1 GRLMSQTVT
10 GVQDLDYTYDP
21 VGNITQINDSNN
33 ASYSATY
40 QYDALDRLAQ
50 EQGYFGTKKYSFDPV
65 GNRTKREWVT
75 PNTAAEGQPGNS
87 ETHTQTLTYKK
98 DSNRLTKV
106 NNQTVTTN
114 VAGHI
119 TDSTPLSFT
128 YDARGRIKTVSKNG
142 QLQAEYTYN
151 VLGERVLKTR
161 YKGEKKE
168 YSTFHYNTNGQLL
181 VDTLHDQNRKRL
193 SRHYIWLGNM
203 PLAMIEEVYQ
213 SNGKIARHQVNYIH
227 ADHLNAPRR
236 ASGSDGNVTWSWISD
251 AYGIG
256 YVDQDVDGDGKKTFI
271 ALRFPGQYYD
281 PESGLFYNHQR
292 YYDPSLG
299 RYVTSDPV
307 GLQAGLNTFSYV
319 NSNPTNYMDPYGL
332 DAVTTWYFR
341 ALAADVATIEP
352 TDAAIPKWVGWGALG
367 LGVGVYN
374 LCKTDEEESA
384 RSIPRERAREDES
397 QTLYHYTSDEG
408 LNGIVSSQKM
418 YPSLKANNPK
428 DARYG
433 DGQYFTDIP
442 QLCCSTESSGLLRLF
457 RQIYS
462 FEACPAT

>member
-75 PNTAAEGQPGNS
+75 PNTAAEGQPSNS

-106 NNQTVTTN
+106 NNQTITTD
-114 VAGHI
+114 ATGHI
-119 TDSTPLSFT
+119 TENNPLSFT
-128 YDARGRIKTVSKNG
+128 YDARGRIHSISKNG
-142 QLQAEYTYN
+142 QLQAEYIYN

-161 YKGEKKE
+161 YKGDNKE

-193 SRHYIWLGNM
+193 SRHYIWLDNM

-213 SNGKIARHQVNYIH
+213 SNGKIDRHQVNYIH

-236 ASGSDGNVTWSWISD
+236 ASDTKGNTSWAWYRD
-251 AYGIG
+251 AYGEG
-256 YVDQDVDGDGKKTFI
+256 NVNQDVDGDGKKTFI

-281 PESGLFYNHQR
+281 PESGLFYNYQR
-292 YYDPSLG
+292 YYDSSVG
-299 RYVTSDPV
+299 RYTTTDPI
-307 GLQAGLNTFSYV
+307 GLQGGLNTFAYV
-319 NSNPTNYMDPYGL
+319 EGNPVNRVDPFGEVAIAIPVVIVGQL
-332 DAVTTWYFR
+332 IVDAV
-341 ALAADVATIEP
+341 AVSI
-352 TDAAIPKWVGWGALG
+352 
-367 LGVGVYN
+367 GVYALTN
-374 LCKTDEEESA
+374 DTPVSSEMAGLQRTRNTVSH
-384 RSIPRERAREDES
+384 AREAEIL
-397 QTLYHYTSDEG
+397 QG
-408 LNGIVSSQKM
+408 
-418 YPSLKANNPK
+418 
-428 DARYG
+428 
-433 DGQYFTDIP
+433 
-442 QLCCSTESSGLLRLF
+442 
-457 RQIYS
+457 
-462 FEACPAT
+462 